1 MDHSEP
7 LERPVEPTSP
17 HGEID
22 DEFAL
27 VYQDLRR
34 LASHIRRG
42 RSGET
47 LVTTA
52 LVNES
57 YLKLAASS
65 TFAAKD
71 REHFLAIAARAMR
84 QILVD
89 AARRRTA
96 QKRGGGVMVTL
107 HEGMAAGALDQD
119 QLLALDEA
127 LQRLEAI
134 DERRARIAEHRL
146 FAGLTPD
153 EIAAVL
159 EVSRSTVERDWR
171 AARAWLA
178 VQLAD

>member
-1 MDHSEP
+1 MDHQDPEEGP
-7 LERPVEPTSP
+7 IETTSFP
-17 HGEID
+17 PDVGN
-22 DEFAL
+22 EFAL
-27 VYQDLRR
+27 VYDDLRR
-34 LASHIRRG
+34 LAHHIRRG
-42 RSGET
+42 RGGET

-96 QKRGGGVMVTL
+96 RKRGGGVMVTL
-107 HEGMAAGALDQD
+107 NDDLAAGALDAD
-119 QLLALDEA
+119 QVLALDEA
-127 LQRLEAI
+127 LRRLEVV
-134 DERRARIAEHRL
+134 DGRRARIAEHRL

-153 EIAAVL
+153 ETAAVL
-159 EVSRSTVERDWR
+159 GVSRSTVDRDWR
-171 AARAWLA
+171 SARAWLA